1 MTTSAAAPAPV
12 VRRLD
17 SLTGLRWWAA
27 FGVFVYHMSNLAPLR
42 TDELQHWG
50 NYGVTFFFVL
60 SGFVLSWSA
69 RPATTRA
76 STFWW
81 RRFARIYPAHFVA
94 LIVAIPVFYSFAAD
108 PADWWVKP
116 LDLGLILL
124 SVVLLQGW
132 SLDPIVRFSG
142 NPAAWTLTCEA
153 FFYALHPLLNRGL
166 RRLRTRGALT
176 AAAAIIVLAIVYRV
190 VLVVAPGTLPPIP
203 WPITRLLEFM
213 IGMTIAQAF
222 RHGWMPRL
230 KPLWVYLAGAA
241 VVLFFTYGSRVLDG
255 NPVYAAVGRFSP
267 EVVLIVCALMIA
279 AVAARDLRGEPSL
292 LRSRVLVW
300 LGDLS
305 YSFYLVHATI
315 MYLLLDAVG
324 VQQLGWLNLAWY
336 ALVLALA
343 LAAAAGLHYLVE
355 KPFER
360 HLRSWWDRRVG
371 PPRASAERYSRGDT
385 PATSSRGT
393 TG

>member
-1 MTTSAAAPAPV
+1 MTAPAAAASG

-27 FGVFVYHMSNLAPLR
+27 FGVFVYHMSNLAPLK
-42 TDELQHWG
+42 TEVLQHWG

-69 RPATTRA
+69 RPATTRP

-81 RRFARIYPAHFVA
+81 RRFARIYPAHLVA
-94 LIVAIPVFYSFAAD
+94 LLVAIPVFYSFAPD

-116 LDLGLILL
+116 FDLGVVLL

-132 SLDPIVRFSG
+132 SADPIVRFSG

-153 FFYALHPLLNRGL
+153 FFYALHPLLNRSL
-166 RRLRTRGALT
+166 RRLRTRGAL
-176 AAAAIIVLAIVYRV
+176 IVSVGVVLLAIVYRA
-190 VLVVAPGTLPPIP
+190 VLVIAPGLLPPIP
-203 WPITRLLEFM
+203 LPVTRLLEFV
-213 IGMTIAQAF
+213 IGMTVAQAF
-222 RHGWMPRL
+222 LSGWVPRL
-230 KPLWVYLAGAA
+230 KPLWIYLAGI
-241 VVLFFTYGSRVLDG
+241 VVILIFTYGSRVVGDD
-255 NPVYAAVGRFSP
+255 PAFAVVRRFSP
-267 EVVLIVCALMIA
+267 EVVLVVCALMIA

-292 LRSRVLVW
+292 LRSRALVW

-315 MYLLLDAVG
+315 MYLLLDAVS

-336 ALVLALA
+336 ALVLVLA
-343 LAAAAGLHYLVE
+343 IGAAAALHYLVE

-360 HLRSWWDRRVG
+360 HLRAWWDRRVG
-371 PPRASAERYSRGDT
+371 PPHASSERYSPGDT
-385 PATSSRGT
+385 PATSPRGT